1 MDQSYIK
8 ESSDTEFMTDVVET
22 SKEVPVIV
30 DFWAPWCGPCKT
42 LGPALEAEV
51 SAQAGKVKMVKID
64 IDKNP
69 QIAAQLRV
77 QSIPAVFA
85 FFNGQPVDGFMG
97 AQTPAQ
103 IKAFIKKT
111 VDTHGSVDNGLD
123 EALRTANQ
131 MLENNDFEGSLEVFK
146 AVINEDKNL
155 VEAHVGLIKSYLG
168 LKNIDDAKKHL
179 DMLPDEIKKNN
190 LINPVKAQVELAEKF
205 EFAGEV
211 NELKNKITQEPESLT
226 LKLEL
231 AVALIANNNHKE
243 AIEILLDLYKLD
255 PNWKEGEAKNQLLQ
269 LLDSMG
275 SENEDA
281 KSGRR
286 RLTSLIF
293 A

>member
-1 MDQSYIK
+1 
-8 ESSDTEFMTDVVET
+8 MTDVVET

-179 DMLPDEIKKNN
+179 DMLPEEIKENN

-211 NELKNKITQEPESLT
+211 NELKNKIKQEPESLT

>member
-1 MDQSYIK
+1 MDESYIK

-179 DMLPDEIKKNN
+179 DMLPEEIKDNN

>member
-211 NELKNKITQEPESLT
+211 NELKNKIKQEPESLT